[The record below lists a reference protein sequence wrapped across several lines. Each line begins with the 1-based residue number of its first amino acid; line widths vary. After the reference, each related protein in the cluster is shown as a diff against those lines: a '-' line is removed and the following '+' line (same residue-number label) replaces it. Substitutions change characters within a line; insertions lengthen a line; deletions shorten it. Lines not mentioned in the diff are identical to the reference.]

1 MNAEALPYTLLII
14 LVELAIGSLWVT
26 LAADL
31 RGGVT
36 RGFVLTMTAAAAIVA
51 GLAWWLAVS
60 VNVGADVD
68 GYLIDADWFG
78 PVKDLLLAVAGTAAF
93 YAFMVFMGWDPLGRI
108 VAIGGSVVGVV
119 CVAFLAGMLAPPVWG
134 YAGVLLALLA
144 GTLAMGAVSTSMTW
158 GHWYLTEGSLPGRP
172 LRELAWILI
181 VAIAAQAVLLAINAA
196 VPERITPAPAN
207 PVEGGLLANPLF
219 WFRIGVGLVFA
230 LVLAVLAL
238 RTAQIRSMQSATGL
252 LYICMGA
259 VFTGEVLARGVQFL
273 TAHPI

>member
-14 LVELAIGSLWVT
+14 LIELAIGSLWVT

-36 RGFVLTMTAAAAIVA
+36 RGFVLTMTGAAAIVA
-51 GLAWWLAVS
+51 GLGYWLAVS
-60 VNVGADVD
+60 ISIAADVD
-68 GYLIDADWFG
+68 GYLIDADWFE
-78 PVKDLLLAVAGTAAF
+78 PMKTLLLVVTGTSAF
-93 YAFMVFMGWDPLGRI
+93 YAFMVFMGWDPIGRI

-119 CVAFLAGMLAPPVWG
+119 CVAFLASMLAPPVWG
-134 YAGVLLALLA
+134 LPGVLLALLA
-144 GTLAMGAVSTSMTW
+144 GTVAMGAVSTSMTW

-172 LRELAWILI
+172 MRELAWILI
-181 VAIAAQAVLLAINAA
+181 VAIVLQVVLLAINAA
-196 VPERITPAPAN
+196 LPERITPTPAN

>member
-14 LVELAIGSLWVT
+14 LIELAIGSLWVT

-36 RGFVLTMTAAAAIVA
+36 RGFVLTMSALAAIVA
-51 GLAWWLAVS
+51 GLGYWLARS
-60 VNVGADVD
+60 LAPGPDVD
-68 GYLIDADWFG
+68 GYLIDADWFE
-78 PVKDLLLAVAGTAAF
+78 PMQALLLVVTVTAAV
-93 YAFMVFMGWDPLGRI
+93 YAFMVFMGWDPVGRL
-108 VAIGGSVVGVV
+108 VAIGGSVVGAV
-119 CVAFLAGMLAPPVWG
+119 CIAFLAGLLAPPVWG
-134 YAGVLLALLA
+134 YAGVFLALLT
-144 GTLAMGAVSTSMTW
+144 GTVAMGAVSTSMTW

-181 VAIAAQAVLLAINAA
+181 IAIVAQVVLLAVNAA
-196 VPERITPAPAN
+196 IPERVTPTPAN

-219 WFRIGVGLVFA
+219 WFRIGVGLAFA
-230 LVLAVLAL
+230 FVLAALAL

>member
-14 LVELAIGSLWVT
+14 LMEMAIGSLWVT

-36 RGFVLTMTAAAAIVA
+36 RGFVLTMSGAAAIVA
-51 GLAWWLAVS
+51 GLAYWLAVS
-60 VNVGADVD
+60 LSIAADID
-68 GYLIDADWFG
+68 GYLIAPDWFE
-78 PVKDLLLAVAGTAAF
+78 PMKTLLLVVTGTSAF
-93 YAFMVFMGWDPLGRI
+93 YAFMVFMGWDPIGRI

-134 YAGVLLALLA
+134 FPGVLLALLA
-144 GTLAMGAVSTSMTW
+144 GTVAMGAVSTSMTW

-181 VAIAAQAVLLAINAA
+181 AAIAVQVVLLAINAA
-196 VPERITPAPAN
+196 IPERITPTPSN
-207 PVEGGLLANPLF
+207 PVEGGLLENPLF
-219 WFRIGVGLVFA
+219 WFRIGVGLLFA
-230 LVLAVLAL
+230 FVLAVLAL